1 MKLLSITITG
11 IVFAACIV
19 SSHAAEV
26 TLPEIYVDHMVI
38 QTDEPII
45 VSGTV
50 SPTSAELEIKLAG
63 QTVSVTPRLFGGWTA
78 TLDPVS
84 EVGGS
89 HTLTI
94 WAEGVVAHTI
104 EDITFGDVWLCG
116 GQSNMAWDMTTI
128 NDSAAEIASADF
140 PDIRLMEVSLRTSS
154 KPLAEVKEI
163 DQDWTRCSPTA
174 VRRFSNGSAPILC
187 SGLSVWS
194 RVAPEDGTSHWLD
207 SKCLGRLQD

>member
-26 TLPEIYVDHMVI
+26 TLPEIYADHMVI

-94 WAEGVVAHTI
+94 WAEGVVAHGRLGALV
-104 EDITFGDVWLCG
+104 FRVV
-116 GQSNMAWDMTTI
+116 
-128 NDSAAEIASADF
+128 AA
-140 PDIRLMEVSLRTSS
+140 VG
-154 KPLAEVKEI
+154 KVGPLA
-163 DQDWTRCSPTA
+163 DQLRQ
-174 VRRFSNGSAPILC
+174 G
-187 SGLSVWS
+187 
-194 RVAPEDGTSHWLD
+194 
-207 SKCLGRLQD
+207 